1 MRVEINGIKKNVP
14 DVDVQRIMQG
24 LQVSQ
29 AEAIQIWM
37 EDEGILVNNEQEQ
50 LEQKAK
56 DSGVMR
62 TIHGA
67 ISQKVV
73 DKRMNDTPT
82 AKKTVKDNPDKRQ
95 IITDI
100 AELLTNMGANVN
112 IENPTKVVTFIYK
125 NNPYKIDLTATRKK
139 KES

>member
-37 EDEGILVNNEQEQ
+37 EDEGILVNSEQEQ

-73 DKRMNDTPT
+73 DKRMSDTPT